1 MRVSAA
7 HIQHVVQKR
16 NPSVALA
23 DPCAIKIYADV
34 HFGLLCFTLH
44 GAHSSCTRSA
54 QILWNNERR
63 YLPKLK
69 PDLNP
74 IASQMLD

>member
-44 GAHSSCTRSA
+44 GAHSICSDTLEQRETLFA
-54 QILWNNERR
+54 Q
-63 YLPKLK
+63 
-69 PDLNP
+69 
-74 IASQMLD
+74 AQT